1 MASAIIHICVAKK
14 IGERLSKSSKDYYLG
29 TIAPDISKEIG
40 ETKYKSHF
48 LENSIKSNVPNIEL
62 FLEKYKKDLK
72 SDFTLGYFIH
82 LYTDKLWFDH
92 FMDNFTINS
101 TIRLMDGTF
110 LKCNDEEI
118 VSIIYSDY
126 TNINIDLI
134 DYYELDLSLFYEE
147 FNKPVTKI
155 DEIPVDKL
163 DILVDKMSII
173 VANSKLE
180 KKYLFDMEDI
190 NKFIDDATN
199 RIYDF
204 IIENNLQED

>member
-1 MASAIIHICVAKK
+1 M
-14 IGERLSKSSKDYYLG
+14 
-29 TIAPDISKEIG
+29 
-40 ETKYKSHF
+40 
-48 LENSIKSNVPNIEL
+48 

-126 TNINIDLI
+126 ANINIALI

-163 DILVDKMSII
+163 DILVDKMGII

-180 KKYLFDMEDI
+180 KKYVFDMEDI

-199 RIYDF
+199 RIYDY

>member
-14 IGERLSKSSKDYYLG
+14 IGERLNKSSKDYYLG

-82 LYTDKLWFDH
+82 LYTDKLWVD
-92 FMDNFTINS
+92 
-101 TIRLMDGTF
+101 
-110 LKCNDEEI
+110 
-118 VSIIYSDY
+118 DY

-163 DILVDKMSII
+163 DILVDKMGII

-180 KKYLFDMEDI
+180 KKYVFDMEDI

-199 RIYDF
+199 RIYDY